1 VQRCILRV
9 SKWIPLLQKLRA
21 VDVQFSLNLNPN
33 NSWVRMEYR
42 QDDNLGSHCRGSA
55 LAADAVGYP
64 VVVKISSET
73 ITHKTDVRRVK
84 LKYTLLSNYMRLH
97 SMPPFYHWINS
108 NTFSTSQSV
117 QSVQRRRGALF
128 TFDVLNPSPFPFS
141 QVRVNH
147 GLAILVIIWTE
158 CLNGSG
164 LTHQFFN
171 PLPRVHIHIL

>member
-1 VQRCILRV
+1 
-9 SKWIPLLQKLRA
+9 
-21 VDVQFSLNLNPN
+21 
-33 NSWVRMEYR
+33 MEYR

-117 QSVQRRRGALF
+117 QSVQRRRGAFF